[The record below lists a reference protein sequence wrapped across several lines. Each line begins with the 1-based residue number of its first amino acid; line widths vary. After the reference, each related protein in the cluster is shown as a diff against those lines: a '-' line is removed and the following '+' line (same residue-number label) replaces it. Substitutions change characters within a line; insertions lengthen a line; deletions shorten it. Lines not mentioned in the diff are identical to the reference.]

1 MENNNV
7 QDLDAD
13 TDVSG
18 FAPARNDLDAETLVG
33 ATPSQT
39 GSAFPSVAGYEVL
52 KELGRGGMGV
62 VYLAR
67 DTTLDRY
74 AALKTF
80 RATDHEQS
88 RLLTAEAK
96 VSGKLS
102 HAAIVPVFEVNAKC
116 STPYFSMAY
125 VEGEDLSRRISR
137 SVYSPKEAAQ
147 LGVQIASAIS
157 HAHEVG
163 VLHLDLKPANI
174 LLDGRGS
181 PHVTDFGLFAFISD
195 ESTCNSG
202 IVGTPQFMAPEQAL
216 EDFDS
221 IGPASDVYSI
231 GAVLYAAITGRPP
244 LVGSSHMELISKVA
258 SQRPRHLQ
266 TLVAKTPTALDAIIM
281 KCLEKSPEKRY
292 SCAAEL
298 QSDLEAFLSGNAIKA
313 KPTGLISNLRYQIE
327 HHVLAASISG
337 TLALLLILFTV
348 VSLIAQ
354 AVKNHYDV
362 ARLQNEVTAIE
373 RLYSQVHSSYLDV
386 VDQNQAAQ
394 EVDRI
399 HIEHSS
405 EVARMLA
412 ASEQPRRA
420 AVYAADAILSA
431 KVHGLKYEPDMED
444 ILRSYQAD
452 WAGGDL
458 GILEMAEIVE
468 SESNAAGKLKLDG
481 PPTPANSSTADQSAK
496 AATLKM
502 SASTAEGR

>member
-1 MENNNV
+1 MESKNV

-18 FAPARNDLDAETLVG
+18 LSPTAGDLDAETLVG
-33 ATPSQT
+33 EPATQT
-39 GSAFPSVAGYEVL
+39 DSTFPTVSGYEVL

-96 VSGKLS
+96 LSGKLS

-137 SVYSPKEAAQ
+137 SVYSPREAAQ

-174 LLDGRGS
+174 LLDARGN

-216 EDFDS
+216 EDFDN
-221 IGPASDVYSI
+221 IGPPSDVYSI

-266 TLVAKTPTALDAIIM
+266 TLVPKTPTALDAIIM
-281 KCLEKSPEKRY
+281 KCLEKAPAKRY

-298 QSDLEAFLSGNAIKA
+298 QADLEAFLNGNAIKA

-354 AVKNHYDV
+354 AIKNHYDV
-362 ARLQNEVTAIE
+362 ARLQDEVTAIE

-386 VDQNQAAQ
+386 VNKNEAAQ

-405 EVARMLA
+405 DVARMLS
-412 ASEQPRRA
+412 ASMQPRRA

-431 KVHGLKYEPDMED
+431 KVHGLQYEPDMED
-444 ILRSYQAD
+444 ILRSYQDD
-452 WAGGDL
+452 WASGDL

-468 SESNAAGKLKLDG
+468 RESNAAGKLKLG
-481 PPTPANSSTADQSAK
+481 LGSSNGDSPSYDRSTTSSSQPKPRGEAK
-496 AATLKM
+496 D
-502 SASTAEGR
+502 